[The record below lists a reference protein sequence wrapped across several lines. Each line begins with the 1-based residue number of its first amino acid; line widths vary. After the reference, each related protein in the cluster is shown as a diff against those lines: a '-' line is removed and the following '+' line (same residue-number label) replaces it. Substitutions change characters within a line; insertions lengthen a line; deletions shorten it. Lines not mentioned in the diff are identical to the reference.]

1 MSIAVVHT
9 TTNAPMI
16 KVVVPMFLFKFTI
29 EPYFKRPHVYPSFY
43 ISSSN
48 NVVSIAPINN
58 RTTNA
63 DKTIPK

>member
-29 EPYFKRPHVYPSFY
+29 EPYFKSLHVYPSFY
-43 ISSSN
+43 ISPSSFA
-48 NVVSIAPINN
+48 VSTAPIIN

-63 DKTIPK
+63 DKTIPR